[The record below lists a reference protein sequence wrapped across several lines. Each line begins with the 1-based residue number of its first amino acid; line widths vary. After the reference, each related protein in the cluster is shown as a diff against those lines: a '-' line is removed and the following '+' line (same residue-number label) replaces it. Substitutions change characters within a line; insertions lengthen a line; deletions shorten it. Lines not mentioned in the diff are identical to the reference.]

1 MNRRY
6 IDFVPNSNPD
16 STQVIMPK
24 RRVFRAETVETVTD
38 VRAKASVKAG
48 GRTQSKAIDDVK
60 VAKSKRVSAKPS
72 EVVGRG
78 MIKTATEKPLKSEK
92 PVKKTKPI
100 IDKKEENKILET
112 AARKADNLDQSFK
125 TPQTH
130 FVNTEKVVKRP
141 LSKNVYQKK
150 IVEPKE
156 EPQAPVTI
164 IHKPE
169 KDSKMSLV
177 VTIIIT
183 IILGAAAGTVAFLLL
198 PK

>member
-6 IDFVPNSNPD
+6 IDFVPNSNPEP
-16 STQVIMPK
+16 TQVMPS
-24 RRVFRAETVETVTD
+24 RRDFRAETAETATSA
-38 VRAKASVKAG
+38 RAKAKVSTGAKQK
-48 GRTQSKAIDDVK
+48 TSTKAIDDVK

-72 EVVGRG
+72 AVMGRG
-78 MIKTATEKPLKSEK
+78 MIETANEKPLKSNKKAPAKTTATNAKEK
-92 PVKKTKPI
+92 EI
-100 IDKKEENKILET
+100 IMQQ
-112 AARKADNLDQSFK
+112 AARKADDLNKTYK
-125 TPQTH
+125 TPH
-130 FVNTEKVVKRP
+130 FVNTEKVAKRP

-169 KDSKMSLV
+169 KDSKMGLI
-177 VTIIIT
+177 VTIILT